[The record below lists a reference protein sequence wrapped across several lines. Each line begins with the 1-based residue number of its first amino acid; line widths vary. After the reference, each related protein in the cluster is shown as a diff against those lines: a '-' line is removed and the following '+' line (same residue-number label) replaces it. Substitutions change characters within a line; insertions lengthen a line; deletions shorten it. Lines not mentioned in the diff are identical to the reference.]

1 MDQPTK
7 PPVILV
13 TGASRGLGR
22 GIAETLAADGM
33 NVAIH
38 YAGNQA
44 AAEETRAA
52 CTAVAASPDQ
62 RFEIVQADIGDS
74 AQRDAL
80 IPATLEAFGHLDALI
95 NNAGITS
102 VGRRDIVEA
111 TEGSWDT
118 VMGINLKA
126 PFFLARDA
134 ANYFIAN
141 PEKARLASGYKLAFI
156 SSISATSASTNRGD
170 YCISKAAMGMVNQL
184 WALRLA
190 EHGVQTIEFRPG
202 IMATDMTAGVKEK
215 YDALIADGLVPQ
227 KRWGKPED
235 LGIAVQNY
243 LNGSMPFSTGETVYI
258 DGGLHHAKL

>member
-1 MDQPTK
+1 MSQ

-22 GIAETLAADGM
+22 GVAETLAAAGM
-33 NVAIH
+33 SVAIH
-38 YAGNQA
+38 YAGNRE

-52 CTAVAASPDQ
+52 CQSKATSAAQ
-62 RFEIVQADIGDS
+62 QFELVQADVGDA
-74 AQRDAL
+74 AQRDAVL
-80 IPATLEAFGHLDALI
+80 PATLATFGHLDALI

-102 VGRRDIVEA
+102 VGRRDILEA
-111 TEGSWDT
+111 SEASWDT

-134 ANYFIAN
+134 AIYFTDN
-141 PEKARLASGYKLAFI
+141 PKNSRLASGYKIAFI
-156 SSISATSASTNRGD
+156 SSISATAASTNRGD
-170 YCISKAAMGMVNQL
+170 YCISKAAMAMVNQL

-190 EHGVQTIEFRPG
+190 EHNIQTIEFRPG

-215 YDALIADGLVPQ
+215 YDSLIAQGLVPQ

-235 LGIAVQNY
+235 LGIAIRTF
-243 LNGSMPFSTGETVYI
+243 LNGGLPFSTGETIYL

>member
-1 MDQPTK
+1 MPA

-22 GIAETLAADGM
+22 GVAETLAADGM
-33 NVAIH
+33 SVAIH
-38 YAGNQA
+38 YAGNRG

-52 CTAVAASPDQ
+52 CLAVATSTAQ
-62 RFEIVQADIGDS
+62 QFELIQADIGDR
-74 AQRDAL
+74 AQRDAVL
-80 IPATLEAFGHLDALI
+80 PATLATFGHLDALI

-102 VGRRDIVEA
+102 VGRRDILEA
-111 TEGSWDT
+111 SDESWDT

-134 ANYFIAN
+134 ANYFADH
-141 PEKARLASGYKLAFI
+141 PGQSRLASGYKIAFI
-156 SSISATSASTNRGD
+156 SSISASSASTNRGD
-170 YCISKAAMGMVNQL
+170 YCVSKAAIAMVNQL

-190 EHGVQTIEFRPG
+190 EHQIQTIEFRPG

-215 YDALIADGLVPQ
+215 YDALIGQGLVPQ
-227 KRWGKPED
+227 RRWGQPQD
-235 LGIAVQNY
+235 LGIAVRTF
-243 LNGSMPFSTGETVYI
+243 LSGGLPFSTGESIYL

>member
-1 MDQPTK
+1 MNS
-7 PPVILV
+7 PPVVLV

-33 NVAIH
+33 SVAIH
-38 YAGNQA
+38 YAGNREAAEATQA
-44 AAEETRAA
+44 ACLAA
-52 CTAVAASPDQ
+52 ATSTAQ
-62 RFEIVQADIGDS
+62 QFELIQADIGDS
-74 AQRDAL
+74 DQREAVL
-80 IPATLEAFGHLDALI
+80 PATLAAFGHLDALV

-102 VGRRDIVEA
+102 VGRKDILEA
-111 TEGSWDT
+111 SEESWET

-134 ANYFIAN
+134 AQYFTAN
-141 PEKARLASGYKLAFI
+141 PDKTRLSSGYKLAFI

-190 EHGVQTIEFRPG
+190 EHGIQTIEFRPG
-202 IMATDMTAGVKEK
+202 IMATDMTAGVKDK
-215 YDALIADGLVPQ
+215 YDALIAEGLVPQ
-227 KRWGKPED
+227 KRWGQPED
-235 LGIAVQNY
+235 LGIAVRSF
-243 LNGSMPFSTGETVYI
+243 LNGNLPFSTGEAIYL